1 MVGWYQ
7 CSIFF
12 VVVVGVDFQVK
23 RRGYEKK
30 KKMLKSLD
38 FCLVVARAAWHD
50 RDTPLGR
57 LGNPLPLPSAT
68 AVCPTHKYKAV
79 ATLNPLGGI
88 DYFSPLWC

>member
-1 MVGWYQ
+1 ME
-7 CSIFF
+7 I
-12 VVVVGVDFQVK
+12 K
-23 RRGYEKK
+23 HEKK
-30 KKMLKSLD
+30 ANTKVKAWMS
-38 FCLVVARAAWHD
+38 LVVARAAWHD